1 MALPESLAFPEV
13 MSVAFFLSLAYNNGY
28 QRLNRVDLYSPKRCV
43 YVLSLVFIRGTLA
56 LGANGLF

>member
-1 MALPESLAFPEV
+1 V